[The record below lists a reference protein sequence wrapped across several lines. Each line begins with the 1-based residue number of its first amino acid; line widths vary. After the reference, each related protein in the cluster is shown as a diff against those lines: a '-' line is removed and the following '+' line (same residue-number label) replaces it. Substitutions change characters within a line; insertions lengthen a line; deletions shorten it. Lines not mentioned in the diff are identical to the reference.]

1 MGIAEVITVTKD
13 AVLTIG
19 AIVGS
24 YVALRGLNTWN
35 RQLKGGVEYDL
46 TRRLLRCTYKLRE
59 AMKGVRNPI
68 MFGGEIPSP
77 PEEEGKKMS
86 AEERRYYGM
95 SQAYQL
101 RWDKVSE
108 VRNEHQT
115 ELLEGEV
122 IWGKVIHEKFEP
134 LFALQR
140 ELFSDVHSY
149 LVVCNPSEHE
159 DSRRAMSEI
168 RRKRR
173 EVLYSGLGEEPD
185 PFSEDVEKA
194 ITNIET
200 FLKPHLRK

>member
-1 MGIAEVITVTKD
+1 MCIAEVITVTKD

-19 AIVGS
+19 AIVAS

-59 AMKGVRNPI
+59 AMKGVRNPV
-68 MFGGEIPSP
+68 MFGGEIPNP
-77 PEEEGKKMS
+77 PEEEGKEMS
-86 AEERRYYGM
+86 ADERRYYGT
-95 SQAYQL
+95 SQAYQR

-108 VRNEHQT
+108 VRNELQT

-168 RRKRR
+168 RRKHR
-173 EVLYSGLGEEPD
+173 EVLYSGLGD
-185 PFSEDVEKA
+185 PFSEDVEKI
-194 ITNIET
+194 ITDIET